1 MENAEV
7 ALILTGTLPEITGN
21 FDACKAF
28 YETELLR
35 YASVVDPQRLPA
47 AKADLAKLRGEIKR
61 LDRIRID
68 EATRLKAPI
77 TAMESKVK
85 ELTGLIQNTAD
96 KIESQV
102 KACEEKTLASCR
114 ALMLIMLA
122 GEYER
127 LEVRA
132 EFQTG
137 APLLEPM
144 VKVSGLTGSGH
155 LTKSSSESVQGLAQ
169 QARGI
174 QDRTDGRLA
183 RLEADCWAAGL
194 TVPLQREHIER
205 FLQDTDEVYSSQL
218 VKLIKIEVSRQE
230 AHEKAIQDE
239 AERKA
244 RAKVAEENRQ
254 AKEKA
259 NSDAREA
266 KEKEGREGAK
276 KAKTEDVAR
285 PNLPAA
291 PATCQPIPVPL
302 EVIETL
308 RESAPRPV
316 QALPSSAMGT
326 KTEQVTVVIRFT
338 VQARRP
344 ANTPKIVG
352 WFQKKIK
359 DAGIT
364 DPHTIKIIPY
374 SYCSETKL

>member
-35 YASVVDPQRLPA
+35 YASVVDPQRLLA

-85 ELTGLIQNTAD
+85 ELTGLIRNTAD
-96 KIESQV
+96 KIESKV

-114 ALMLIMLA
+114 ALMLVMLA

-144 VKVSGLTGSGH
+144 VRVSGLTGSGH

-205 FLQDTDEVYSSQL
+205 FLQDTDEIYSSQL

-266 KEKEGREGAK
+266 KEKEGREAAK
-276 KAKTEDVAR
+276 KAKIEDVAR
-285 PNLPAA
+285 PNLPAT
-291 PATCQPIPVPL
+291 PATCQPIPVPS

-308 RESAPRPV
+308 WESAPRPA
-316 QALPSSAMGT
+316 QASL
-326 KTEQVTVVIRFT
+326 TEQVIVVVRFT

-344 ANTPKIVG
+344 ANNPKILG
-352 WFQKKIK
+352 WFEKKIK

-364 DPHTIKIIPY
+364 DPRTIEIIPY